1 MEEAR
6 INRCSSP
13 SELRITDMRFVDL
26 VGAPMHCT
34 LVKIYT
40 NQGITGVG
48 EIRDF
53 GSRIYGQTLKGRLL
67 GENPCN
73 VERLFRRIRQHA
85 GPARQAGGVSGIE
98 IALWDLAGKAYGVPV
113 YQLLGGKYRDAIR
126 MYCDAGVNNS
136 GRMDGAAS
144 ARSSA
149 GMPKGRLYHGE
160 GRPERGK
167 RAGTASRRKR

>member
-98 IALWDLAGKAYGVPV
+98 IALVG
-113 YQLLGGKYRDAIR
+113 
-126 MYCDAGVNNS
+126 S
-136 GRMDGAAS
+136 GRQGLWACPSTSCWAAS
-144 ARSSA
+144 TETPSA
-149 GMPKGRLYHGE
+149 CTAT
-160 GRPERGK
+160 RG
-167 RAGTASRRKR
+167 